1 MSMTANHHVL
11 LGRPGRL
18 LRLAALGIVAFA
30 AASGV
35 LAVDAYTTQVDRA
48 IQEAAIRA
56 RGAAADVDRYVA
68 SRWSALSPIAA
79 VDPVRAGDA
88 DGIRRYLTGLD
99 VGEMGFDAGIGYIDA
114 NGMQQARSGG
124 YTGPPI
130 DFRDREHI
138 RRALQ
143 SGRPT
148 VSSAFLGS
156 VNPSPLVAFA
166 VPVRDDAGHVTG
178 LVGGGIRL
186 DATSIGSD
194 SLRYA
199 GGSAVEILDGNG
211 RMIAGPDPVTHLW
224 AADPAF
230 PFEAMRA
237 AGEGAEGSAIG
248 PGGEPDRLIG
258 FAMAPTAGWLVL
270 VERSADEAF
279 GAARTA
285 LAAQLIAL
293 ALGAA
298 IAVLLLAWAGRR
310 LDAAAI
316 AERRNLAA
324 LQDAVGELEHRQ
336 ALRDAFVGVMSH
348 ELRTPVTTIYG
359 AVKLLV
365 KWPRRPDLESLLA
378 DIEEEADRLQRI
390 TEDLLVLSR
399 AEHGLVEVQP
409 EPVLLQRLVA
419 GIVADVT
426 RRFPTATIGH
436 DIPAGL
442 PPLAADPGAVRQVLD
457 NLLANA
463 AKYGG
468 GTTIE
473 LSARQDGAQAR
484 IEVADTGPGVP
495 AGEHDR
501 IFELFYRSP
510 SNERR
515 ASGTGIGLFVVRQ
528 LVEAMAGTV
537 TAVPVRPRGL
547 RFVIMLPLDPAHAAD
562 APHAAED
569 RPATLEAAAAV

>member
-1 MSMTANHHVL
+1 M
-11 LGRPGRL
+11 
-18 LRLAALGIVAFA
+18 AFA
-30 AASGV
+30 AVSAV

-48 IQEAAIRA
+48 IQESAIRA

-88 DGIRRYLTGLD
+88 DGIRRYLAGLD
-99 VGEMGFDAGIGYIDA
+99 VQEMGFDAGIGYIDLA
-114 NGMQQARSGG
+114 GMQLARSGG

-130 DFRDREHI
+130 DFRDREHV
-138 RRALQ
+138 RRGLET
-143 SGRPT
+143 GRPT
-148 VSSAFLGS
+148 VSSAFLGA
-156 VNPSPLVAFA
+156 VNPAPLVAFA
-166 VPVRDDAGHVTG
+166 VPVRDDAGRVTG

-194 SLRYA
+194 SLRFA
-199 GGSAVEILDGNG
+199 GGSAVVILDGNG
-211 RMIAGPDPVTHLW
+211 RMIAGPDTVTRLLD
-224 AADPAF
+224 ADPAF
-230 PFEAMRA
+230 PIDAMRSQ
-237 AGEGAEGSAIG
+237 GEGAAGSAIG
-248 PGGEPDRLIG
+248 PDGAPDRLIG
-258 FAMAPTAGWLVL
+258 FATAPTAGWLVL

-279 GAARTA
+279 GTARTA
-285 LAAQLIAL
+285 LAAQVIAL
-293 ALGAA
+293 ALGAL
-298 IAVLLLAWAGRR
+298 IAVLLLLWAGRR
-310 LDAAAI
+310 LDAAAV

-324 LQDAVGELEHRQ
+324 LQDAVGQLEHRQ

-365 KWPRRPDLESLLA
+365 RWPRRPELESLLS

-399 AEHGLVEVQP
+399 AEHGLVEVRP
-409 EPVLLQRLVA
+409 EPVLLQRLVT

-426 RRFPTATIGH
+426 RRFPSAAVGH

-442 PPLAADPGAVRQVLD
+442 PPLAGDPGAIRQVLD

-468 GTTIE
+468 GSAIE
-473 LSARQDGAQAR
+473 LSARQVGAHAR
-484 IEVADTGPGVP
+484 IEVSDRGPGLP
-495 AGEHDR
+495 PGEHDR

-528 LVEAMAGTV
+528 LVEAMGGTV
-537 TAVPVRPRGL
+537 TAEPVRPRGL
-547 RFVIMLPLDPAHAAD
+547 RFVILLPIDPAHAAD
-562 APHAAED
+562 LPVTVPDHAGALET
-569 RPATLEAAAAV
+569 ATAG